1 MKDEDRDSS
10 LLRRILRFIPL
21 LMTTPL
27 FTWHETHGA
36 SFLND
41 RGIKLPAHFTDSLSE
56 YQAVREQVGLLDS
69 SFRVQV
75 RMTGEDRVSFL
86 QGIVSNDIKALRPGE
101 GCAATLLTEQGRLVA
116 DLRVYALESALLL
129 DVDTRIKDKAMETLS
144 RFIIADDVELEDMS
158 EQQVTLALQ
167 GPLATHVLTAARV
180 SLVLSKAFQHGEA
193 TIGGALVHIVRAD
206 DTGSDGYELLVP
218 RGHADQVWETLL
230 RMGEPFGIQ
239 PVGWTALNLLR
250 VEAGIPWY
258 GVDMDESRIVL
269 EVGLEHAISFKKGC
283 YLGQEVVERASS
295 RGHVNRKLS
304 GLLVQG
310 ETMPV
315 SGDKLFHDA
324 QEVGWVTSAIVS
336 PRCGR
341 PIALAYVR
349 REHLAVGTQLRIDRQ
364 GTPMIAEVT
373 TLPFAR

>member
-1 MKDEDRDSS
+1 MK
-10 LLRRILRFIPL
+10 
-21 LMTTPL
+21 TPL

-41 RGIKLPAHFTDSLSE
+41 RGIELPTHFTDSLQE
-56 YQAVREQVGLLDS
+56 YHAVREQAGLIDY
-69 SFRVQV
+69 SFRIQL

-116 DLRVYALESALLL
+116 DLRVYALDSALLL
-129 DVDTRIKDKAMETLS
+129 DVDTRIKEKAMEALS
-144 RFIIADDVELEDMS
+144 RFIIADDVEVEDIS
-158 EQQVTLALQ
+158 AQQVTLALQ
-167 GPLATHVLTAARV
+167 GPLASQVLTAVGV
-180 SLVLSKAFQHGEA
+180 SLSLPKALQHGE
-193 TIGGALVHIVRAD
+193 GMLGDSSVHIVHAD
-206 DTGSDGYELLVP
+206 DTGTDGYELLVP
-218 RGHADQVWETLL
+218 QASAEHVWQTLL
-230 RMGEPFGIQ
+230 QVGEPVGVR
-239 PVGWTALNLLR
+239 PVGLTALNLLR

-283 YLGQEVVERASS
+283 YLGQEVVERATA

-310 ETMPV
+310 ETIPV
-315 SGDKLFHDA
+315 SGDKLFHDS
-324 QEVGWVTSAIVS
+324 QEVGWVTSAVAS

-349 REHLAVGTQLRIDRQ
+349 REYLAPGTQLRIDRQ
-364 GTPMIAEVT
+364 GTPVIAEVT
-373 TLPFAR
+373 ALPFAR

>member
-1 MKDEDRDSS
+1 MK
-10 LLRRILRFIPL
+10 
-21 LMTTPL
+21 TPL
-27 FTWHETHGA
+27 FTWHEAHGA
-36 SFLND
+36 SFIND
-41 RGIKLPAHFTDSLSE
+41 RGIELPAHFTDSLHE
-56 YQAVREQVGLLDS
+56 YHAVREKVGLIDS

-116 DLRVYALESALLL
+116 DLRVYALESALLI
-129 DVDTRIKDKAMETLS
+129 DVDARIKDKATEALS
-144 RFIIADDVELEDMS
+144 RFIIADDVELEDLS

-167 GPLATHVLTAARV
+167 GPLATQVLTAAGV
-180 SLVLSKAFQHGEA
+180 SLSLPQAFQHGEGQ
-193 TIGGALVHIVRAD
+193 IGSTAVHIVHAD
-206 DTGSDGYELLVP
+206 DTGSGGYELLVP
-218 RGHADQVWETLL
+218 HVHAEQVWQTLL
-230 RMGEPFGIQ
+230 RVREPFGLQ
-239 PVGWTALNLLR
+239 PVGMTALNLLR

-269 EVGLEHAISFKKGC
+269 EVGLAHAISFKKGC
-283 YLGQEVVERASS
+283 YLGQEVVERATS
-295 RGHVNRKLS
+295 RGQVNRKLS

-310 ETMPV
+310 DTVPV
-315 SGDKLFHDA
+315 SGDKLFHDS
-324 QEVGWVTSAIVS
+324 QEVGWVTSAVAS
-336 PRCGR
+336 PRVGQ

-349 REHLAVGTQLRIDRQ
+349 REHLAAGTQLRIDRQ

>member
-1 MKDEDRDSS
+1 MKS
-10 LLRRILRFIPL
+10 
-21 LMTTPL
+21 PL

-36 SFLND
+36 SFMND
-41 RGIKLPAHFTDSLSE
+41 RGIELPAHFTDPLRE
-56 YQAVREQVGLLDS
+56 YQAVREKTGLIDY

-86 QGIVSNDIKALRPGE
+86 QGIVSNDIKALRSGE

-116 DLRVYALESALLL
+116 DLRVYALNSSLLL
-129 DVDTRIKDKAMETLS
+129 DVDTRIKEKAVEALS
-144 RFIIADDVELEDMS
+144 RFIIADDVELEDLS
-158 EQQVTLALQ
+158 EQQVTFALQ
-167 GPLATHVLTAARV
+167 GPLATQVLTAAGV
-180 SLVLSKAFQHGEA
+180 SGALPKVFQHSEG
-193 TIGGALVHIVRAD
+193 TIGSSPVHIVRAD
-206 DTGSDGYELLVP
+206 DTGSDGYELFVP
-218 RGHADQVWETLL
+218 HAHAEQVWQTLL
-230 RMGEPFGIQ
+230 RVGEPFGLRL
-239 PVGWTALNLLR
+239 VGLTALNLLR

-283 YLGQEVVERASS
+283 YLGQEVVERATA

-310 ETMPV
+310 DTVPV
-315 SGDKLFHDA
+315 SGDKLFHDS
-324 QEVGWVTSAIVS
+324 QEVGWITSAVTS

-349 REHLAVGTQLRIDRQ
+349 REHLAPGTQLRIDRQ
-364 GTPMIAEVT
+364 GTPVIAEVT
-373 TLPFAR
+373 MLPFAR